1 MTCLAS
7 FVATHLAPR
16 HKSRPA
22 TNLLSAS
29 PNANVDQQTIADL
42 RSALVY
48 IDPGP
53 RDVWVAMGHAL
64 KELSHDG
71 YVLWA
76 EWSRRWPQF
85 DLADADEK
93 WATFN
98 PSNTSFRAVFAK
110 AQANG
115 WQNTGQPKSYGAG
128 LQPVNIAHIQAQ
140 FQHLPKG
147 TGQVGAAY
155 KKGISAAALMAKD
168 FAPIRNVIAGYV
180 IEGLTLLAGAPKIGK
195 SWMALGWGVS
205 VASGTP
211 AFGTIAVEQGDVLY
225 LALEDNERRLKKR
238 LRKMGIVAPERL
250 TLVTQWP
257 DLDNG
262 CIAEMEAWVDDV
274 TNPMLI
280 IVDVFNKVRPATGRG
295 EPQYEADY
303 RALGGL
309 QAFAS
314 ARNIAIVIVH
324 HTRKMEAE
332 DPFDTVSG
340 SRGLTGAADS
350 VLVLHREAGT
360 GTPKLY
366 GRGRDI
372 EEIENVMNFDAHRA
386 TWRVV
391 GEAWA
396 IAKTDERQQILDVLN
411 KSPEPMSPK
420 DVAEQLGKERSNINK
435 LLIRMVDE
443 DKASRVGTGLYAP
456 RHSVHSVPSHSEQ
469 GEHSERIYS
478 IFDAGDDP

>member
-16 HKSRPA
+16 HKPNRTA
-22 TNLLSAS
+22 NLSAS
-29 PNANVDQQTIADL
+29 PNANVDQQTVADL

-53 RDVWVAMGHAL
+53 RDVWVAIGHAL
-64 KELSHDG
+64 KGLGHDG
-71 YVLWA
+71 YVLFN

-98 PSNTSFRAVFAK
+98 PSNTSYRAVFAK

-115 WQNTGQPKSYGAG
+115 WQNTGQAKSYGAG
-128 LQPVNIAHIQAQ
+128 LQPVNITNIQA
-140 FQHLPKG
+140 HLQGLAKG

-155 KKGISAAALMAKD
+155 KNGISAAALMAKD

-238 LRKMGIVAPERL
+238 LRKMGVVAPDRL

-262 CIAEMEAWVDDV
+262 CVAEMEAWANDV
-274 TNPMLI
+274 ARPIMI
-280 IVDVFNKVRPATGRG
+280 IVDVLNKVRPASSRS
-295 EPQYEADY
+295 ESQYEADY
-303 RALGGL
+303 RTLSGL
-309 QAFAS
+309 HAFAS
-314 ARNIAIVIVH
+314 ARNIAVVVVH
-324 HTRKMEAE
+324 HTRKMDAE

-340 SRGLTGAADS
+340 SRGLTGAADT
-350 VLVLHREAGT
+350 VLVLRRDG
-360 GTPKLY
+360 GNRNPMLY

-372 EEIENVMNFDAHRA
+372 EEIENAMVFNPMIA

-391 GEAWA
+391 GEAWNV
-396 IAKTDERQQILDVLN
+396 AKTDERQEILDVL
-411 KSPEPMSPK
+411 SAASSPMSPK
-420 DVAEQLGKERSNINK
+420 DVAEQLGKSRSNINH
-435 LLIRMVDE
+435 LLTRMVDE
-443 DKASRVGTGLYAP
+443 GKASKVGAGLYSP
-456 RHSVHSVPSHSEQ
+456 VHSVHSLHSP
-469 GEHSERIYS
+469 HSERGEQS
-478 IFDAGDDP
+478 EWLSPSFAPENP